1 VSRAAARSREDAA
14 TSDDAPAGGRRRLA
28 LWGALGA
35 LALLLLGSPLWGT
48 RVLRHLDFFR
58 VQKVE
63 VVGARYL
70 APPDVVRRMQVDTT
84 ASVWDDLRPLR
95 ARLREHPQVASVDVE
110 RRLPGT
116 LVVRVR
122 EHLPVAFV
130 PGDGG
135 LRVVDAR
142 GVALPIDPAAAR
154 LDLPVVPTRDTIVL
168 RVLGELRAE
177 APELFDR
184 VSDVRRVGAELRMRF
199 PAFAVRTTAD
209 VTARRLADI
218 VPVERDLARRGAR
231 VSELDLRFRDQV
243 IARLQ

>member
-1 VSRAAARSREDAA
+1 MSPAEREPGDEGP
-14 TSDDAPAGGRRRLA
+14 APATRGRLVR
-28 LWGALGA
+28 WGALGA
-35 LALLLLGSPLWGT
+35 AGLLLLGSPLWGP
-48 RVLRHLDFFR
+48 RALRRLDFFR

-63 VVGARYL
+63 VVGTRYL
-70 APPDVVRRMQVDTT
+70 APPDVVRNMRVDTT

-95 ARLREHPQVASVDVE
+95 ERLRGHPQVDSVDVT

-116 LVVRVR
+116 LVVRLR
-122 EHLPVAFV
+122 ERLPVAFV

-142 GVALPIDPAAAR
+142 GVRLPIDPAASR
-154 LDLPVVPTRDTIVL
+154 LDLPVVPARDTVVL
-168 RVLGELRAE
+168 RLLGELRAE

-199 PAFAVRTTAD
+199 PSFVVRTTAD
-209 VTARRLADI
+209 VTARRLEDI
-218 VPVERDLARRGAR
+218 VPVERDLARRGVR